1 MKLNGIHH
9 ITAITADAQ
18 RNIDFYAGVLGLRLV
33 KKTVNQD
40 EPSVYHLFYADEDA
54 SPGADMTFFE
64 FPYAAPGRPGA
75 GMVHRIAWRVAS
87 TDAFAFWE
95 ERLADAGVTAKVI
108 DDVLRFSDPEGLE
121 HELLV
126 AEVPDQ
132 PLIADH
138 PDVPREV
145 ALQGFHGVRAYAL
158 DPERSKPFLE
168 EALGFEPSG
177 DGWEVR
183 GATRGGLYAYD
194 EPPTERGLQGAG
206 TVHHVAWYS
215 ETEDHEPWR
224 ERVAAAGGR
233 PTPVIDRFWFRSV
246 YFREPSG
253 VLFELATPDP
263 GFAVDEDPEHL
274 GEKLILPPFLEDK
287 REQIE
292 AILKPVQSPRQRA
305 RA

>member
-33 KKTVNQD
+33 KKSVNQD
-40 EPSVYHLFYADEDA
+40 EPSVYHLFYADEQG

-75 GMVHRIAWRVAS
+75 GMIHRITWRVAS
-87 TDAFAFWE
+87 TDAFGFWE
-95 ERLADAGVTAKVI
+95 RRLAEAGVQAEAT
-108 DDVLRFSDPEGLE
+108 DEYLRFSDPEGLA
-121 HELLV
+121 HEFVV
-126 AEVPDQ
+126 ADVPDQ

-138 PDVPREV
+138 PEVPREF
-145 ALQGFHGVRAYAL
+145 AIQGFHGVRAYAFA
-158 DPERSKPFLE
+158 PERSKRFFE
-168 EALGFEPSG
+168 ETLGFEPNG

-194 EPPTERGLQGAG
+194 EAPAERGLQGAG

-224 ERVAAAGGR
+224 ERIAAAGAR

-246 YFREPSG
+246 YFREPNG
-253 VLFELATPDP
+253 ILFELATPDP

-292 AILKPVQSPRQRA
+292 AILKPVRNPRQSA